1 MGVRMKEDISGL
13 ISTMMQTHSDIDLS
27 RMLTQNNMFDAAVLR
42 AFLLDQFG
50 DDDDFREF
58 LEDTQI
64 DNAFI
69 RGFMAGLIQTL
80 LVERGHGERL
90 GRQSHSELLA
100 LFDAASAYI
109 IESSI

>member
-1 MGVRMKEDISGL
+1 MGVTMKEDISGL

-42 AFLLDQFG
+42 AFLLDLAG

-100 LFDAASAYI
+100 LFDAASAHL